1 MRPLR
6 FSWGMFYVFL
16 FLYRSMF
23 SVFTE
28 LVVMRLTNIG
38 DTRSYQMGSF
48 PRGYEA
54 LLDSSVGVALSGG
67 GTQLSTSLT
76 TKFGAILNKLLFG
89 NPILIDIGFQAVTWI
104 GLVYLLN
111 SVDRSIRLRL
121 VLFVMF
127 PSFTIWTSIA
137 SKEAIVVACVCILT
151 GYVIRM
157 YYHTAKLNLFHIAA
171 LLLLGVFKGHYLI
184 AFAYLTATTALARHV
199 RQKALL
205 ALIGGLISLVF
216 LYVFRD
222 RIDFLAVS
230 VQRAFLVVRGSRST
244 RLEAYFVDQ
253 YDVFLRA
260 PVGMAEAFI
269 GPRFT
274 EILTSPL
281 HIVTFTESM
290 LLIAAL
296 AFFVI
301 RRLPSIPIYSFIMGG
316 FTVFW
321 IMFPNY
327 PFGIMN
333 PGSAIRYRTGWMLVV
348 IVVLS
353 ILMSRDLFL
362 SWRDGARVARRSIAD
377 AADKTIANPTAAAD
391 ELGR

>member
-38 DTRSYQMGSF
+38 DTRAYQMGSF

-54 LLDSSVGVALSGG
+54 LLDSPVGVALSGG

-171 LLLLGVFKGHYLI
+171 LLLLGVFKVHYLI

-199 RQKALL
+199 R
-205 ALIGGLISLVF
+205 
-216 LYVFRD
+216 
-222 RIDFLAVS
+222 
-230 VQRAFLVVRGSRST
+230 
-244 RLEAYFVDQ
+244 
-253 YDVFLRA
+253 
-260 PVGMAEAFI
+260 
-269 GPRFT
+269 
-274 EILTSPL
+274 
-281 HIVTFTESM
+281 
-290 LLIAAL
+290 
-296 AFFVI
+296 
-301 RRLPSIPIYSFIMGG
+301 
-316 FTVFW
+316 
-321 IMFPNY
+321 
-327 PFGIMN
+327 
-333 PGSAIRYRTGWMLVV
+333 
-348 IVVLS
+348 
-353 ILMSRDLFL
+353 
-362 SWRDGARVARRSIAD
+362 
-377 AADKTIANPTAAAD
+377 
-391 ELGR
+391 

>member
-1 MRPLR
+1 
-6 FSWGMFYVFL
+6 
-16 FLYRSMF
+16 
-23 SVFTE
+23 
-28 LVVMRLTNIG
+28 
-38 DTRSYQMGSF
+38 
-48 PRGYEA
+48 
-54 LLDSSVGVALSGG
+54 
-67 GTQLSTSLT
+67 
-76 TKFGAILNKLLFG
+76 
-89 NPILIDIGFQAVTWI
+89 
-104 GLVYLLN
+104 
-111 SVDRSIRLRL
+111 
-121 VLFVMF
+121 
-127 PSFTIWTSIA
+127 
-137 SKEAIVVACVCILT
+137 
-151 GYVIRM
+151 
-157 YYHTAKLNLFHIAA
+157 
-171 LLLLGVFKGHYLI
+171 
-184 AFAYLTATTALARHV
+184 
-199 RQKALL
+199 
-205 ALIGGLISLVF
+205 
-216 LYVFRD
+216 
-222 RIDFLAVS
+222 
-230 VQRAFLVVRGSRST
+230 
-244 RLEAYFVDQ
+244 
-253 YDVFLRA
+253 
-260 PVGMAEAFI
+260 MAEAFI